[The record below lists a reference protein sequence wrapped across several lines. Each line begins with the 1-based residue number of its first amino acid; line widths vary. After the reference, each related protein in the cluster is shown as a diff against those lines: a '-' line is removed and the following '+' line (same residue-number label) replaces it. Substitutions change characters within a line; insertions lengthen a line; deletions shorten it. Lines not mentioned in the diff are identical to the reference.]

1 MALGRGKDGGGSWNV
16 IDSKDAAGNAVET
29 ARDGDTE
36 AMAEV
41 EKENERMKNSFP
53 LSSSSSSKS
62 EGRLMG
68 AEKDEEDDEEGPLT
82 ASSTRPAAAA
92 ASNTTQATAKAFLDM
107 EAELK
112 CSIWCVLQPLILRHS
127 STTHLHIL
135 SPGPPLNLSSS

>member
-1 MALGRGKDGGGSWNV
+1 M

-68 AEKDEEDDEEGPLT
+68 AEKDEEDDDEIDMVAGDDMGGAGTDLFGDGYGSADEL
-82 ASSTRPAAAA
+82 AA
-92 ASNTTQATAKAFLDM
+92 LD
-107 EAELK
+107 K
-112 CSIWCVLQPLILRHS
+112 
-127 STTHLHIL
+127 
-135 SPGPPLNLSSS
+135 